1 MSSSESRKKTYT
13 EEDLEKALNE
23 IKGKKKS
30 VRQIC
35 KEFSIPKTTI
45 LDKISGRRPGGI
57 KKPGPRPAL
66 GVNGEKK
73 VVEWLLNISKCGFPV
88 KKQELLQTI
97 EKIINE
103 GEIKNNFKDN
113 RPGEKWFKKF
123 LARNKVISLKNAEG
137 INKARARV
145 TEQSIRLWFR
155 QLEEYLESINQKEIL
170 SEPMRICNGDV
181 SGFALCPKTGK
192 VLGPRGFKNLH
203 QIKPNNEKENITV
216 LLTFNAN
223 GDMCP
228 PCVVFPY
235 IRPPKAVVDSM
246 PQEWCLG
253 KSETGR
259 NSSIDCELDA
269 TKELTISSLREEV
282 ENQNNEAN
290 SNPIVQVQTVSAQI
304 HSTPKQFTQITTKNS
319 NTATVSS
326 KFEYNEIIENQGNSA
341 TIDSNKKDL
350 FPDLSLSTLHL
361 SDSYFD
367 VGSIVSLDDV
377 LILPLQDIASTS
389 NTEEIIETPMNSTIY
404 TAKCLSS
411 ETSPS
416 ALYAANNKQ
425 PCLAVVEELNQNK
438 NTDPFK
444 NHLMLPD
451 ISNNQRKINQRTPAA
466 ISSFAWRKYYEDKE
480 KIKNEKQ
487 EAIRKRK
494 LERIER
500 NEQKKSFQNS
510 QTLRRTAP
518 KRKKKINPLQK
529 DTQETFEKENLPAV
543 NRLKCPECDDVLI
556 SDVEDDNEK
565 NIGCDKCD
573 RWYHLKCTRFVGLS
587 YLDVKDTS
595 FECDYH

>member
-1 MSSSESRKKTYT
+1 MLKMSSSKSRKKTYT

-45 LDKISGRRPGGI
+45 LDKISGRRPGGV
-57 KKPGPRPAL
+57 KKPGPRPTL

-97 EKIINE
+97 EKIIHE

-137 INKARARV
+137 INKARAQV

-170 SEPMRICNGDV
+170 SEPMRIFNGDE

-192 VLGPRGFKNLH
+192 VIGPRGFKNLY

-253 KSETGR
+253 KSETGWMR
-259 NSSIDCELDA
+259 GEIFFEYITNEFNSWIVDNNIKKPVLLLVDGHKSHMSLALSTMCEKLQIILYALPPNTTHILQPADVSVFA
-269 TKELTISSLREEV
+269 PVKTYWKSTVRKFLSKPENFNSAVTKTNFCTLLNDVLKHPNMSDNIKNGFKRCGLYPFD
-282 ENQNNEAN
+282 AN
-290 SNPIVQVQTVSAQI
+290 SPDYTKCVRNTLENVQAACQQSHDVT
-304 HSTPKQFTQITTKNS
+304 HSDIKCFKKVLKVLKPTLKDKKN
-319 NTATVSS
+319 
-326 KFEYNEIIENQGNSA
+326 
-341 TIDSNKKDL
+341 
-350 FPDLSLSTLHL
+350 
-361 SDSYFD
+361 
-367 VGSIVSLDDV
+367 
-377 LILPLQDIASTS
+377 
-389 NTEEIIETPMNSTIY
+389 
-404 TAKCLSS
+404 
-411 ETSPS
+411 
-416 ALYAANNKQ
+416 
-425 PCLAVVEELNQNK
+425 
-438 NTDPFK
+438 
-444 NHLMLPD
+444 
-451 ISNNQRKINQRTPAA
+451 
-466 ISSFAWRKYYEDKE
+466 
-480 KIKNEKQ
+480 
-487 EAIRKRK
+487 
-494 LERIER
+494 
-500 NEQKKSFQNS
+500 
-510 QTLRRTAP
+510 
-518 KRKKKINPLQK
+518 
-529 DTQETFEKENLPAV
+529 
-543 NRLKCPECDDVLI
+543 
-556 SDVEDDNEK
+556 
-565 NIGCDKCD
+565 
-573 RWYHLKCTRFVGLS
+573 
-587 YLDVKDTS
+587 
-595 FECDYH
+595 